1 MPDDW
6 YESHKR
12 WNAANY
18 KQINIAVRP
27 ELAAAFRAAC
37 EQAKTPMREALIAF
51 MSQYCKAPTAMKQQ
65 KDKGYITRSS
75 RRKATATIIAQLV
88 RIRDAEEDYKQNI
101 PANLQNSSRYVSAE
115 QAIQV
120 LDEAISILSDAFT

>member
-27 ELAAAFRAAC
+27 ELADAFRAAC
-37 EQAKTPMREALIAF
+37 EQAKTPMRETLIAF
-51 MSQYCKAPTAMKQQ
+51 MTHYCMAPPALKDQ

-75 RRKATATIIAQLV
+75 RRKATAAIIAQLE
-88 RIRDAEEDYKQNI
+88 RIRDAEEQYKQNI
-101 PANLQNSSRYVSAE
+101 PSNLKNSSRYESAE
-115 QAIQV
+115 HAIQV
-120 LDEAISILSDAFT
+120 LDEAIGILTEAFT

>member
-37 EQAKTPMREALIAF
+37 EQTKTPMREALITL
-51 MSQYCKAPTAMKQQ
+51 MTQYCMAPPAIKEQ
-65 KDKGYITRSS
+65 KDKGYNTRGS
-75 RRKATATIIAQLV
+75 RRKATAAIIAQLE
-88 RIRDAEEDYKQNI
+88 RIKDAEEDYKQNI
-101 PANLQNSSRYVSAE
+101 PSNLQNSSRYESAE
-115 QAIQV
+115 QAIQA
-120 LDEAISILSDAFT
+120 LDEAIGILTDAFT

>member
-27 ELAAAFRAAC
+27 ELADAFKAAC
-37 EQAKTPMREALIAF
+37 IQNKTPMREALIALIT
-51 MSQYCKAPTAMKQQ
+51 QYCMAPPAMREQ
-65 KDKGYITRSS
+65 KDKSYITRSS
-75 RRKATATIIAQLV
+75 RRKATAAIITQLE
-88 RIRDAEEDYKQNI
+88 RIRDAEEDYKLKI
-101 PANLQNSSRYVSAE
+101 PANLQNSSRYESAE
-115 QAIQV
+115 QAIQL
-120 LDEAISILSDAFT
+120 LDDAIGILTEAFT